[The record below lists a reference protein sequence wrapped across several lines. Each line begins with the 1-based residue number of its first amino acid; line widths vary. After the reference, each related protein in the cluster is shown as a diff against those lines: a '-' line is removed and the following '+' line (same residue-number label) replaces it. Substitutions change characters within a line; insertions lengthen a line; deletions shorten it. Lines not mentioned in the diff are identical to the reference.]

1 MPMIL
6 KMKKELYLHIYKLF
20 YWFSDNVFKA
30 NLGKCHPL
38 TNTDENTTLKI
49 KTRTISSSSNQKV
62 LDILFD
68 NFYNMSLH
76 YDGKPHR
83 S

>member
-1 MPMIL
+1 M
-6 KMKKELYLHIYKLF
+6 
-20 YWFSDNVFKA
+20 FSKPTLV
-30 NLGKCHPL
+30 KCHPL
-38 TNTDENTTLKI
+38 TNIDENITLKI
-49 KTRTISSSSNQKV
+49 KTRTISSSSNQTV

-68 NFYNMSLH
+68 NFYNISLH

>member
-1 MPMIL
+1 M
-6 KMKKELYLHIYKLF
+6 
-20 YWFSDNVFKA
+20 FSKPTLV
-30 NLGKCHPL
+30 KCHPL
-38 TNTDENTTLKI
+38 TNIDENITLKI

-62 LDILFD
+62 LDTLFD
-68 NFYNMSLH
+68 NFYNISLH